1 MAIVK
6 YLKNHQFLIGSE
18 EDKSNTNYTSG
29 ILSWAEIWKTIVF
42 PPEIS
47 FVSNIICYAKVH
59 IKHNI
64 RKEFNLIVIPHSN
77 HILYI
82 TANHNL

>member
-29 ILSWAEIWKTIVF
+29 ILSWAEI
-42 PPEIS
+42 
-47 FVSNIICYAKVH
+47 
-59 IKHNI
+59 
-64 RKEFNLIVIPHSN
+64 
-77 HILYI
+77 
-82 TANHNL
+82 